1 MTKETL
7 ERGIQEIAPDLIE
20 DAKYGE
26 NAACEPASQAKH
38 ADSGGPEVRQIVSSR
53 RPNGLKTVAAIAAA
67 LAVVVALSALALHQR
82 PGKRTAGNPAAEGE
96 GTYENT
102 AAVKP
107 GVDGVGFTEAEIC
120 AFINSQLGT
129 VTAGIRAEYHLTGE
143 IRICTK
149 GICRETLG
157 EKNVLHRDSLFLP
170 ITKDGTIIAAL
181 ELFRVDGK
189 ISCSLAAGGESWEGW
204 NRVFAEHPDEDLVF
218 ALAGGVCDVAITP
231 KNEILE
237 IAGSGKEF
245 LAEGGDWYSL
255 LKTDYNVFSAADLKD
270 GIAVQVT
277 ERAFRPQSITSSEQS
292 FSATVETND
301 GKAILVKGAAAKD
314 ETNYGLEFW
323 LSVSEET
330 RITKDGETVDVSAL
344 KPGSTVCVIFT
355 GEVMET
361 YPMQIAHVQEIQL
374 LSAAPAD
381 SGLREDRCELYLRV
395 LKDLWDEDPG
405 LNSGVSQIGVDLSE
419 LTDLTEEEKTYV
431 IQTFADS
438 LGLPYLTGTWTE
450 LCDRGVIDRER
461 LVWEDGLFFSVK
473 TAHSFQWIYGIPAP
487 SEEAPE
493 LMAFDAQKWRSG
505 LGAIM
510 FNRCIAKKNP
520 DGAWAYTVGSS
531 AIA

>member
-7 ERGIQEIAPDLIE
+7 ERGIQEIAADLIE

-67 LAVVVALSALALHQR
+67 LAAVVALSALALRQR
-82 PGKRTAGNPAAEGE
+82 SGKRAAGNPAAEGE
-96 GTYENT
+96 G
-102 AAVKP
+102 K
-107 GVDGVGFTEAEIC
+107 
-120 AFINSQLGT
+120 
-129 VTAGIRAEYHLTGE
+129 
-143 IRICTK
+143 
-149 GICRETLG
+149 
-157 EKNVLHRDSLFLP
+157 
-170 ITKDGTIIAAL
+170 
-181 ELFRVDGK
+181 
-189 ISCSLAAGGESWEGW
+189 
-204 NRVFAEHPDEDLVF
+204 
-218 ALAGGVCDVAITP
+218 
-231 KNEILE
+231 
-237 IAGSGKEF
+237 
-245 LAEGGDWYSL
+245 
-255 LKTDYNVFSAADLKD
+255 
-270 GIAVQVT
+270 QVT
-277 ERAFRPQSITSSEQS
+277 EDSYRKDEEQT
-292 FSATVETND
+292 FLAIVETND
-301 GKAILVKGAAAKD
+301 GKAILVQGM
-314 ETNYGLEFW
+314 EENGITHYRGEFR

-330 RITKDGETVDVSAL
+330 RITKNGETVDVSAL
-344 KPGSTVCVIFT
+344 TLGSTVRVFFT
-355 GEVMET
+355 GEVLET

-374 LSAAPAD
+374 LSAAPAE

-405 LNSGVSQIGVDLSE
+405 LNSGVTQIGVDLSE
-419 LTDLTEEEKTYV
+419 LTDLTEEEKANV

-450 LCDRGVIDRER
+450 LCDRGVIDREH

-473 TAHSFQWIYGIPAP
+473 TVSSFQWIYGIPAP

-520 DGAWAYTVGSS
+520 DGAWTYTVGSH

>member
-7 ERGIQEIAPDLIE
+7 ERGIQEIAADLIE
-20 DAKYGE
+20 DAKDVE
-26 NAACEPASQAKH
+26 TAACEPGSKAKH
-38 ADSGGPEVRQIVSSR
+38 ADPGGPEVRQIVSSR
-53 RPNGLKTVAAIAAA
+53 RPNGFKTVAAIAAA
-67 LAVVVALSALALHQR
+67 LAAVVALSALALRQR
-82 PGKRTAGNPAAEGE
+82 SGKRQAANPAAEGE

-102 AAVKP
+102 AAVRP
-107 GVDGVGFTEAEIC
+107 DIEGVGFTEAEVLEYVE
-120 AFINSQLGT
+120 SQLGT
-129 VTAGIRAEYHLTGE
+129 VAAGVRAEYHTTGE

-157 EKNVLHRDSLFLP
+157 GKNVLHRDSLFLP

-181 ELFRVDGK
+181 ELFRAEGA
-189 ISCSLAAGGESWEGW
+189 ISGSLAVGGEGWAGW
-204 NRVFAEHPDEDLVF
+204 NRVFAEHPDEELVF
-218 ALAGGVCDVAITP
+218 ALAGGACDVAITP
-231 KNEILE
+231 ENEICE
-237 IAGSGKEF
+237 IAEGGRKF

-255 LKTDYNVFSAADLKD
+255 LKTDYNVFSAADLKG
-270 GIAVQVT
+270 GIAVEVT
-277 ERAFRPQSITSSEQS
+277 EDSFRQDAGET
-292 FSATVETND
+292 FSATVKTNN
-301 GKAILVKGAAAKD
+301 GFAILVTGLAAED

-330 RITKDGETVDVSAL
+330 RITQNGESIDVSAL
-344 KPGSTVCVIFT
+344 TPGSQVRVTFT
-355 GEVMET
+355 GEVMES

-395 LKDLWDEDPG
+395 LKDLWDTDPG
-405 LNSGVSQIGVDLSE
+405 MNGGVTQIGVDLSE

-450 LCDRGVIDRER
+450 LCDRGVIDREH
-461 LVWEDGLFFSVK
+461 LVWEDGLLFSVK
-473 TAHSFQWIYGIPAP
+473 TVHSFQWIYGIPAP

-505 LGAIM
+505 TGAIF
-510 FNRCIAKKNP
+510 FNTCIAKKNP
-520 DGAWAYTVGSS
+520 DGAWTYTVGSH
-531 AIA
+531 AVA